1 MNMNIAINIECAKGE
16 IMNTMQKIQDK
27 YALPPCIID
36 GIISSV
42 LADVRSQAK
51 LELLNETSSVMQ
63 NANEEL
69 EKAKAEAKKV
79 LKEHQEA

>member
-1 MNMNIAINIECAKGE
+1 MNIAINIECAKGE
-16 IMNTMQKIQDK
+16 IMNTMQQIQDK